1 MVIFSILFLL
11 SSNAVSSSGSLSL
24 QRRDKSILY
33 SRVSIII
40 LVYSTLLSMASL
52 YIEALDSGIAL
63 YGGLFHA
70 TSTTQIFDIFIFLI
84 SGCILQLT
92 AFYPRK
98 V

>member
-11 SSNAVSSSGSLSL
+11 LSNAVSSTKLGGGSLSL

-40 LVYSTLLSMASL
+40 LAYSTLLSMASL
-52 YIEALDSGIAL
+52 YIEALDSGIGL

-84 SGCILQLT
+84 S
-92 AFYPRK
+92 AAPFHF
-98 V
+98 